1 MGHDHPEEEQPFFIH
16 TYSDVQYIFIVQI
29 TYALIHICSRY
40 PHGHSSPQTIAP

>member
-29 TYALIHICSRY
+29 TYALIHICRGTLTDI
-40 PHGHSSPQTIAP
+40 PLPKP